1 MTKQEKDM
9 WIINIENSA
18 AMVCDKYGSAVAY
31 SVFQQYGASSIYSLC
46 PSSYSEVFAV
56 LEQIAND

>member
-9 WIINIENSA
+9 WLINIENSA
-18 AMVCDKYGSAVAY
+18 ATVCDYYGSAVAN
-31 SVFQQYGASSIYSLC
+31 SVFQRHGASNIYNLN
-46 PSSYSEVFAV
+46 PSSYSEVFAH

>member
-1 MTKQEKDM
+1 MSKQEKDM

-18 AMVCDKYGSAVAY
+18 AMVCDKYGSAVTD
-31 SVFQQYGASSIYSLC
+31 SVFQRHGASSIYTLR
-46 PSSYSEVFAV
+46 PSSYSEVFAD

>member
-18 AMVCDKYGSAVAY
+18 AIVCDKYGSAVAD
-31 SVFQQYGASSIYSLC
+31 SVFQRHGASSIYNLS
-46 PSSYSEVFAV
+46 PSSYSEVFAD

>member
-18 AMVCDKYGSAVAY
+18 AMVCDKYGSAVAD
-31 SVFQQYGASSIYSLC
+31 SVFQRHVQVTSTT
-46 PSSYSEVFAV
+46 
-56 LEQIAND
+56 